1 MPRERVGTIE
11 GFGKRLNDLILEKG
25 YTYQQVAELIGRER
39 KSVYMYKNGD
49 TIPDGV
55 IICRLCTVLQTTPN
69 YLLLGK
75 E

>member
-1 MPRERVGTIE
+1 MPRERLGTIV

-25 YTYQQVAELIGRER
+25 YTYQQVAERIGRDR
-39 KSVYMYKNGD
+39 KTVYKYKNGD
-49 TIPDGV
+49 SIPDGV
-55 IICRLCTVLQTTPN
+55 IICRLCTALHTTPN

>member
-1 MPRERVGTIE
+1 MPRERVGTVE
-11 GFGKRLNDLILEKG
+11 GFGKRLNDLILAKG
-25 YTYQQVAELIGRER
+25 YTYRQVAEKIGRDR
-39 KSVYMYKNGD
+39 KAVYQYKNGD

-55 IICRLCTVLQTTPN
+55 IICRLCSVLQTTPN

>member
-1 MPRERVGTIE
+1 MSRERVGTIE

-25 YTYQQVAELIGRER
+25 YSYQQVSEMIGRER

-49 TIPDGV
+49 SIPDGV
-55 IICRLCTVLQTTPN
+55 IICRLCAILHTTPN

>member
-1 MPRERVGTIE
+1 MPRERVGTIV

-25 YTYQQVAELIGRER
+25 YTYQQVAELIGRE
-39 KSVYMYKNGD
+39 KKAVYMYKNGY

>member
-1 MPRERVGTIE
+1 MPRERVGTIV

-25 YTYQQVAELIGRER
+25 YTYQQVAERIGRDR
-39 KSVYMYKNGD
+39 KTVYMYKNGD
-49 TIPDGV
+49 LIPDGV